1 MIIII
6 NITYKINKIHIYN
19 EKYKFKKQTS
29 MMENASTVS
38 VANIRKKT
46 AQNHRIY
53 LDNFRGSR
61 SKFLNRDS
69 RSKSNG
75 NRFNI
80 NKIS

>member
-1 MIIII
+1 
-6 NITYKINKIHIYN
+6 
-19 EKYKFKKQTS
+19 

-38 VANIRKKT
+38 VANIKKKT

-80 NKIS
+80 NKISLNIKFINKIFIKYLKNNYKI